1 MGGGGR
7 QRWSGGVGR
16 EGKRSRVMG
25 LILAERII
33 KRYYHNGSVIQL
45 ACTYTEDSPP
55 MFASLKGGRKEWG
68 GGEGERGGKHRL
80 IGKGR
85 ARETEGERQGA
96 QRG

>member
-1 MGGGGR
+1 MVGGEGGGVGGGG
-7 QRWSGGVGR
+7 GKGR

-33 KRYYHNGSVIQL
+33 KCYYHNGSVIQL

-55 MFASLKGGRKEWG
+55 MFASLKGGGKEWG
-68 GGEGERGGKHRL
+68 RSRGKHRL